1 MITLLPVLGCL
12 ATGQPRKIFL
22 WHAMTL
28 TPTAW
33 SALIATTREWVEEA
47 PVFDYWKRCT
57 DRFYGPNE
65 EWEFPI
71 EDDLVPYLDLGGGRR
86 LPFWPRLLEGVA
98 PDAVEALSELVGVQ
112 RGADLVVIPPATRPT
127 AAGPVYVPL
136 QVLGIGVRGVALWVQ
151 DLPHERIVAA
161 LPYGEIAMVEHAIAG
176 DYGRLSVLGAHQ
188 RLSLWYRTEA
198 WPVMRELL
206 PRIRAATVGLPAPTA
221 EMDGAAL
228 VTWDALLSSPLVAL
242 TGAHSE
248 ISVSIDAQVAQGWR
262 SHRRLWPAA
271 KAVLTSHEL
280 LVLADA
286 TQQGPLPQGVGMLA
300 VPRTRIAA
308 IVAKNARLTV
318 ATSAM
323 AHGIDVGPRLAEA
336 VRHEIAPHLLRPAT
350 SDR

>member
-1 MITLLPVLGCL
+1 M
-12 ATGQPRKIFL
+12 R
-22 WHAMTL
+22 L

-57 DRFYGPNE
+57 ERFYGLNE

-71 EDDLVPYLDLGGGRR
+71 EDDLLPHLELGGVRR
-86 LPFWPRLLEGVA
+86 LPFRPRSLERVA

-112 RGADLVVIPPATRPT
+112 RGADLVVIPSATRPT

-161 LPYGEIAMVEHAIAG
+161 LPYSEIAMVEHAIAG

-188 RLSLWYRTEA
+188 RLSLWYRVEA

-221 EMDGAAL
+221 GTDGAAL
-228 VTWDALLSSPLVAL
+228 SVTWDALLSSPLVAL
-242 TGAHSE
+242 AGARPE
-248 ISVSIDAQVAQGWR
+248 ISVSIEAQAAQGWR
-262 SHRRLWPAA
+262 SHRRVWPAA

-286 TQQGPLPQGVGMLA
+286 TQRGPLPQGVGMLA

-308 IVAKNARLTV
+308 IVAKDARLTV

-323 AHGIDVGPRLAEA
+323 AHGIDVGPRLVEA
-336 VRHEIAPHLLRPAT
+336 VRHEIAPHLPHSAT